1 MNDVGQSNFL
11 QALGWAVLNS
21 LWQLA
26 LLWVLY
32 QVIMGVFKSARP
44 SHKTTLASGLLM
56 TGFAWFV
63 YTFLSIYSNASS
75 HDDAMATGLVSIE
88 GNEQLN
94 DWLYRT
100 LPIASIVYL
109 VLLIFPLLHFIR
121 NYRFVQVIRNYG
133 LSKADVEWRMFV
145 KKVAAQMGI
154 RKPVHI
160 WVSELVTSPVTIGY
174 LKPIILVPLAAINHL
189 TTKQLE
195 AVLLHELAHIRRMDY
210 FVNLIIKFIQVVL
223 YYNPFVKAFVK
234 IIEREREKSCDEM
247 VIQFQYDP
255 HGYASALLV
264 LEKNNH
270 FPKPLA
276 VAAAGKKHD
285 LLHRIE
291 WIMGVEK
298 KPVISFNKLAGMFA
312 GLLCVIALNAL
323 IILSKPSMAGKS
335 PVSFA
340 NLDLSSPLYF
350 FTNDGEGDK
359 DMELDPVGSPVE
371 IKSEP
376 IVTHAKPEAKDGRAT
391 HAKRVAAEAAAK
403 ADAEATYSR
412 ALTPHPF
419 ATNVAYIELPDIPAP
434 VLTREQEA
442 QVKEAITAS
451 QKVLQEGHWKA
462 VESNLA
468 EVFTVQQKEEIKARY
483 QKEMCKVDWK
493 NWEDKLRLAYDK
505 IDWERI
511 NIELGKAVSNIRL
524 DSLQR
529 AYTKVL
535 TDLSQLERQ
544 LNELDLGGIP
554 DSDVSLEEVT
564 LRRKDLQKAINKV
577 KSAKSKKIVH
587 L

>member
-1 MNDVGQSNFL
+1 MNDLGQSNFL

-26 LLWVLY
+26 LLWVIY
-32 QVIMGVFKSARP
+32 QVVMGVFRGARP
-44 SHKTTLASGLLM
+44 SQKSTLASGLLI

-63 YTFLSIYSNASS
+63 YTFISIYSNTSS
-75 HDDAMATGLVSIE
+75 HNDAMAAGLVSIE

-94 DWLYRT
+94 NWLYKT

-121 NYRFVQVIRNYG
+121 NYRFVQVIRQYG

-145 KKVAAQMGI
+145 KRVAAQMGI

-189 TTKQLE
+189 STKQLE

-210 FVNLIIKFIQVVL
+210 FVNLIIKFIQVIL
-223 YYNPFVKAFVK
+223 YFNPFVKAFVK
-234 IIEREREKSCDEM
+234 IIECEREKSCDEM

-264 LEKNNH
+264 LEKTNH
-270 FPKPLA
+270 FPRPLA
-276 VAAAGKKHD
+276 VAAGGKKHD

-291 WIMGVEK
+291 WIMGVQK
-298 KPVISFNKLAGMFA
+298 KPVFNFNKLAGMFA
-312 GLLCVIALNAL
+312 GLLSIIALNAL

-335 PVSFA
+335 SVSFA

-350 FTNDGEGDK
+350 FTNDGEGDQ
-359 DMELDPVGSPVE
+359 DTNLDSPGAPVE
-371 IKSEP
+371 MKSEP
-376 IVTHAKPEAKDGRAT
+376 IIVHAKPETKEG
-391 HAKRVAAEAAAK
+391 KPAEEKHVKPETAINYIAVR
-403 ADAEATYSR
+403 S
-412 ALTPHPF
+412 PHPF
-419 ATNVAYIELPDIPAP
+419 ATTVAYIEMPPMP
-434 VLTREQEA
+434 ELTFEQEA
-442 QVKEAITAS
+442 QVKEAIKAS
-451 QKVLQEGHWKA
+451 KKVLQEGQWRE
-462 VESNLA
+462 VEKNMA
-468 EVFTVQQKEEIKARY
+468 EIFTIQQKEELKARY

-493 NWEDKLRLAYDK
+493 NWEDKLRMAYDK

-511 NIELGKAVSNIRL
+511 NVELGKAVSNIRL

-529 AYTKVL
+529 SYTKAL
-535 TDLSQLERQ
+535 TDLAQLERQ
-544 LNELDLGGIP
+544 LNQLDLSGIP
-554 DSDVSLEEVT
+554 DSDVSLEEVVEKK
-564 LRRKDLQKAINKV
+564 LDLQKAINKV
-577 KSAKSKKIVH
+577 KAAKSKKVIH

>member
-1 MNDVGQSNFL
+1 MNDLGQSNFL

-26 LLWVLY
+26 LLWVIY
-32 QVIMGVFKSARP
+32 QVIMGVFKGARP
-44 SHKTTLASGLLM
+44 SQKSALASGLLM

-63 YTFLSIYSNASS
+63 YTFVSIYANTTS
-75 HDDAMATGLVSIE
+75 HDEVMAAGLVSIE

-94 DWLYRT
+94 SWLYKT
-100 LPIASIVYL
+100 LPIASVVYL
-109 VLLIFPLLHFIR
+109 ILLILPLLHFVR
-121 NYRFVQVIRNYG
+121 NYRFVQVIRHYG

-145 KKVAAQMGI
+145 KRVAAQMGI

-189 TTKQLE
+189 SAKQLE

-210 FVNLIIKFIQVVL
+210 FVNLIIKFIQVIL
-223 YYNPFVKAFVK
+223 YFNPFVKAFVK

-264 LEKNNH
+264 LEKTNH

-291 WIMGVEK
+291 WIMGVQK
-298 KPVISFNKLAGMFA
+298 KPVISFNKLAGVFA
-312 GLLCVIALNAL
+312 GLLSIIALNAL
-323 IILSKPSMAGKS
+323 IILSKPSVTGKS
-335 PVSFA
+335 SVSFA
-340 NLDLSSPLYF
+340 SLDLSSPLYF
-350 FTNDGEGDK
+350 FTNDDEGGQDI
-359 DMELDPVGSPVE
+359 ELNRPGSPVE

-376 IVTHAKPEAKDGRAT
+376 IIAHAKPEVKEG
-391 HAKRVAAEAAAK
+391 KPAAAK
-403 ADAEATYSR
+403 HVKQDAAVEIKYSR

-419 ATNVAYIELPDIPAP
+419 ATNVAYKELPDIPE
-434 VLTREQEA
+434 LTREQEV
-442 QVKEAITAS
+442 QVKEVIKAS
-451 QKVLQEGHWKA
+451 QKVLQEGQWKE
-462 VESNLA
+462 VENNLA
-468 EVFTVQQKEEIKARY
+468 EVFTMRQKEEMKARY

-493 NWEDKLRLAYDK
+493 NWEDKLRMAYDK

-511 NIELGKAVSNIRL
+511 NMELGKAVSNIRL

-529 AYTKVL
+529 AYTKAL
-535 TDLSQLERQ
+535 TDLSQLEKQ
-544 LNELDLGGIP
+544 LNQLDLDGIP
-554 DSDVSLEEVT
+554 DSDVSIQEVVEK
-564 LRRKDLQKAINKV
+564 RQDLQKAINKV
-577 KSAKSKKIVH
+577 KAAKSKKIVH

>member
-1 MNDVGQSNFL
+1 MNDLGQSNFL

-26 LLWVLY
+26 LLWVIY
-32 QVIMGVFKSARP
+32 QVVMGVFKGARP
-44 SHKTTLASGLLM
+44 SHKSSLASGLLM

-63 YTFLSIYSNASS
+63 YTFISIYANTSS
-75 HDDAMATGLVSIE
+75 HDDAMAAGLVSIE

-94 DWLYRT
+94 AWLYKT
-100 LPIASIVYL
+100 LPVASIVYL
-109 VLLIFPLLHFIR
+109 ILLIFPLLHFIR
-121 NYRFVQVIRNYG
+121 NYRFVQVIRHYG

-189 TTKQLE
+189 STKQLE

-223 YYNPFVKAFVK
+223 YFNPFVKAFVK

-264 LEKNNH
+264 LEKTNH

-276 VAAAGKKHD
+276 VAAGGKKHD

-291 WIMGVEK
+291 WIMGVQK
-298 KPVISFNKLAGMFA
+298 KPVVSFNKLAGMFA
-312 GLLCVIALNAL
+312 GLLSVIALNAL

-335 PVSFA
+335 SVSFA
-340 NLDLSSPLYF
+340 NLDLSSPFYF
-350 FTNDGEGDK
+350 FTNDGEGDQ
-359 DMELDPVGSPVE
+359 DINLDPPSSPQE
-371 IKSEP
+371 MKSEP
-376 IVTHAKPEAKDGRAT
+376 IVVHAKPEPKQAKP
-391 HAKRVAAEAAAK
+391 AAEKQVTPDAAIH
-403 ADAEATYSR
+403 YIPVR
-412 ALTPHPF
+412 APHPL
-419 ATNVAYIELPDIPAP
+419 ATTVAYLEMPNIPELT
-434 VLTREQEA
+434 LEQEA
-442 QVKEAITAS
+442 QVKEAIKAS
-451 QKVLQEGHWKA
+451 QKVLQEGQWRE
-462 VESNLA
+462 VEKNMA
-468 EVFTVQQKEEIKARY
+468 EIFTMQQKEELKARY
-483 QKEMCKVDWK
+483 QKDLVRVDWK
-493 NWEDKLRLAYDK
+493 NWEDKLRMAYDK

-511 NIELGKAVSNIRL
+511 NVELGKAVSNIRL

-529 AYTKVL
+529 SYTKAL
-535 TDLSQLERQ
+535 TDLAQLERQ
-544 LNELDLGGIP
+544 LNQLDLDGIP
-554 DSDVSLEEVT
+554 DSDISLEEVVE
-564 LRRKDLQKAINKV
+564 KKVDLQKAINKV
-577 KSAKSKKIVH
+577 KAAKSKKVIH

>member
-1 MNDVGQSNFL
+1 MNDLGQSNFL

-32 QVIMGVFKSARP
+32 QVIMGIYKGARP
-44 SHKTTLASGLLM
+44 SHKSSLASGLLI
-56 TGFAWFV
+56 TGFAWFL

-75 HDDAMATGLVSIE
+75 HDDVMAAGLVSVE

-94 DWLYRT
+94 AWLYKT
-100 LPIASIVYL
+100 LPIASVVYL
-109 VLLIFPLLHFIR
+109 LLLIFPLLHFIR

-145 KKVAAQMGI
+145 KRVAAQMGI

-189 TTKQLE
+189 TPKQLE

-291 WIMGVEK
+291 WIMGVQK
-298 KPVISFNKLAGMFA
+298 KPVISFNKLAGVFA
-312 GLLCVIALNAL
+312 GLLCIIALNAV

-335 PVSFA
+335 SVSFA
-340 NLDLSSPLYF
+340 NLDLSSPFYF
-350 FTNDGEGDK
+350 FTNDDEGEQDI
-359 DMELDPVGSPVE
+359 ELDPTGSPVE
-371 IKSEP
+371 LKNAT
-376 IVTHAKPEAKDGRAT
+376 IVTHAKPEVKEAKPAMANHAT
-391 HAKRVAAEAAAK
+391 PV
-403 ADAEATYSR
+403 ADAETNYSR

-419 ATNVAYIELPDIPAP
+419 ASNVAYKELPDIPE
-434 VLTREQEA
+434 LTREQEA
-442 QVKEAITAS
+442 QVKEAMKAS
-451 QKVLQEGHWKA
+451 QQVIQEGHWKT
-462 VESNLA
+462 VESSLA
-468 EVFTVQQKEEIKARY
+468 EVFTMQQKEELKARY

-493 NWEDKLRLAYDK
+493 NWEEKLRTATAYDR

-529 AYTKVL
+529 AYTKVF
-535 TDLSQLERQ
+535 TDLSQLEKQ
-544 LNELDLGGIP
+544 LNQLDLDGIP
-554 DSDVSLEEVT
+554 DSDVSLEEVVQKK
-564 LRRKDLQKAINKV
+564 LDLQKAIHKV
-577 KSAKSKKIVH
+577 KAAKSKKVVH